1 MITLELQ
8 TTGFHMKKT
17 LLLLSL
23 TAFFGG
29 VSNAQ
34 TLTPAENDAQLSVPA
49 NINAQPKGIKYS
61 ARVANNV
68 DLRISHT
75 DAIVNAFGVAN
86 FGNSSFID
94 FYCDTTMNVSFSGQ
108 IITTGFSGVG
118 GMFNPYQLFF
128 DEPLPIGTPYRL
140 DTVWIGGIYQRLV
153 DNTVGDTLRVQVNFG
168 PNTATGGSATSGAP
182 WVALR
187 FNATAPPAIANRAVT
202 GQIFAGAAGHGLAGS
217 LSAASVTVNY
227 VLTAADTISDPA
239 VNPNYPYIPI
249 VMPNGGLQIPAG
261 NWVSTMARYRTGN
274 PVTPGD
280 IYWSN
285 VATDTAVHNSFRP
298 LAWVENANPAGHVF
312 MFDSTGLST
321 TLTRVP
327 RYASNPGQFWASPRT
342 DRGYWIDFSI
352 NATLPGVSVEG
363 IPASIARVGNVYPNP
378 VNAGATLILPVD
390 LKNSSKVSY
399 SISNYMGQMIARED
413 LGQLFEG
420 ANKIE
425 VNTQTLNAGV
435 YFMTVNINGATQAVR
450 FVVNK

>member
-1 MITLELQ
+1 
-8 TTGFHMKKT
+8 MKKT
-17 LLLLSL
+17 LLLATL
-23 TAFFGG
+23 TAFLGG
-29 VSNAQ
+29 VSHAQ
-34 TLTPAENDAQLSVPA
+34 TLVPATNDAQISIPA
-49 NINAQPKGIKYS
+49 NLNVQPKGIKHS
-61 ARVANNV
+61 ARVGNNV

-86 FGNSSFID
+86 FGSSSFID
-94 FYCDTTMNVSFSGQ
+94 YYCDTTLRVSFSGQ
-108 IITTGFSGVG
+108 LLTTGFNGVG

-128 DEPLPIGTPYRL
+128 DEPLPTGTGYRL
-140 DTVWIGGIYQRLV
+140 DTVWIGGIYQRIV
-153 DNTVGDTLRVQVNFG
+153 NNTVGDTLRVQVNFG
-168 PNTATGGSATSGAP
+168 PNTATGSSATSGAP

-187 FNATAPPAIANRAVT
+187 FNATAPAPIANRAVT
-202 GQIFAGAAGHGLAGS
+202 GQIFAGAPGHGLAGN
-217 LSAASVTVNY
+217 LSASTVTVNY
-227 VLTAADTISDPA
+227 VLTAADTISNPT

-249 VMPNGGLQIPAG
+249 VMPNGGLQIPAN
-261 NWVSTMARYRTGN
+261 NWVSTLARYRTGN
-274 PVTPGD
+274 PTTPGD

-285 VATDTAVHNSFRP
+285 VPADTAVHNSFRP
-298 LAWVENANPAGHVF
+298 LAWVESANPAAHVF

-321 TLTRVP
+321 TLTRVA
-327 RYASNPGQFWASPRT
+327 RYGANAGQFWASPRT

-352 NATLPGVSVEG
+352 NATLPGTSVEG
-363 IPASIARVGNVYPNP
+363 IPANIARVGNVYPNP
-378 VNAGATLILPVD
+378 VNAGATLVLPVD

-435 YFMTVNINGATQAVR
+435 YFMTVNINGATQAIR